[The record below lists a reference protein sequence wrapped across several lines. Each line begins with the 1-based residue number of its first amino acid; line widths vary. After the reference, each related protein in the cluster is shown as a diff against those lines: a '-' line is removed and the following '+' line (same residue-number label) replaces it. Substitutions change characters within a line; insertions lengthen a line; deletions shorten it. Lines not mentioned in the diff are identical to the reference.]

1 MLKIDNMNIN
11 YKITGEGE
19 LVVLLHGWGQ
29 NIQMMQPLI
38 KGFRNKK
45 VLIIDL
51 PGFGLSDKPNS
62 IWSIE
67 DYADLVHKCVE
78 EIGYK
83 TCTIVGHS
91 FGGKIG
97 LFYASKYQI
106 NKLILLAS
114 PYKKEI
120 TKQTLKVKILKKAK
134 KVSFLKG
141 MVEFAKKH
149 MGSEDYKN
157 ASGVMRDI
165 LVKHVNN
172 DITENV
178 KKITCPTLIIWGEND
193 TTVDISNAY
202 ELEKLIKDS
211 GVIALPGTHYA
222 YLENINQIN
231 KILKN
236 FVGE

>member
-11 YKITGEGE
+11 YKIIGEGE

-38 KGFRNKK
+38 KGFKNKK

-51 PGFGLSDKPNS
+51 PGFGLSDKPS
-62 IWSIE
+62 SVWSIE

-78 EIGYK
+78 EIGYE

-149 MGSEDYKN
+149 MGSEDYRN

-211 GVIALPGTHYA
+211 GVVALQGTHYA